1 MFNAKYIV
9 SDSDV
14 IIFPAYFDHVETCR
28 NVFGG
33 RKDVK
38 GAGFVKFRG
47 DGSVECFGRSD
58 SLDVDS
64 RGEEDAVLVR
74 IMCRLNNDDERGMKN
89 EHKL

>member
-9 SDSDV
+9 SDSNV
-14 IIFPAYFDHVETCR
+14 IIFPAYFDHAETCR

-38 GAGFVKFRG
+38 GAGFVKFHG
-47 DGSVECFGRSD
+47 GGVECFGRSD

-74 IMCRLNNDDERGMKN
+74 IMCRMNNVE
-89 EHKL
+89 